1 MEIITTFLLL
11 RQARIWAGD
20 PNGALTGVRA
30 DLATADLAD
39 AADMEGAA
47 DLAAVAGTAAVA
59 ECNTSSFRNSSWKN
73 TQTVFYPRTNYQVIR
88 LPVGKGTTS
97 PLQKK

>member
-39 AADMEGAA
+39 AAD
-47 DLAAVAGTAAVA
+47 LAAVAGTAAVA

-73 TQTVFYPRTNYQVIR
+73 THTAFYPRTNYPVIR
-88 LPVGKGTTS
+88 LPAGKETTS